1 MWVLFSPMLLLGLSF
16 GVPLGLIDRAALESV
31 PAVSSGSASGLLQ
44 FARLGSE
51 AVIVGGYALLIST
64 LVAARIAKPTLAQ
77 QVSAGYAGYAGDYLP
92 AFVTGQIIIM
102 SAVAVSVAVVALL
115 HRAALRAE
123 AR

>member
-1 MWVLFSPMLLLGLSF
+1 MLFSPMLLLGLSF

-31 PAVSSGSASGLLQ
+31 PAVSGGSASGLLQ

-77 QVSAGYAGYAGDYLP
+77 QVSAGYAGDYLP

>member
-31 PAVSSGSASGLLQ
+31 PAVSGGSASGLLQ

-64 LVAARIAKPTLAQ
+64 LVAARIANPTLAQ
-77 QVSAGYAGYAGDYLP
+77 QVSAGDAGDAGDYLP